1 MTVYAPEADRARMFS
16 LPRYVIK
23 GGVLVVE
30 EGQLRRAP
38 AGRRLRLAPGHDQA
52 VVTDLRRF
60 YDEYGT
66 VAFDNFPVRGL
77 RDAPLELG

>member
-1 MTVYAPEADRARMFS
+1 MFS
-16 LPRYVIK
+16 LPRYVLK
-23 GGVLVVE
+23 AGTLVVD

-38 AGRRLRLAPGHDQA
+38 AGRRLRLAPGHDDA
-52 VVTDLRRF
+52 VVADLRRF

-77 RDAPLELG
+77 RDAPLEIG